1 MGQVQGR
8 KTNGRKAEFCPPT
21 TNGVFEFRSGLRSV
35 WVHRVL
41 QHKDDDSLPS
51 GALELRLPD
60 EAATLAL
67 GARLA
72 GVLQP
77 GLYIELLGDLGAG
90 KTTLVRG
97 LLRALGYQGR
107 VKSPTFTLL
116 EHYSVLRF
124 NLYHFDLY
132 RFEDPEEWL
141 DAGFRE
147 HFNADSVCLV
157 EWPQKA
163 EGCLPMADVTLRLD
177 IVDQGAG
184 RQATLLP
191 HTLSGKQCLAMLATG
206 D

>member
-1 MGQVQGR
+1 M
-8 KTNGRKAEFCPPT
+8 
-21 TNGVFEFRSGLRSV
+21 
-35 WVHRVL
+35 
-41 QHKDDDSLPS
+41 DDDSLPLGS
-51 GALELRLPD
+51 LELRLPD

-72 GVLQP
+72 EALQP
-77 GLYIELLGDLGAG
+77 GLYIELVGDLGAG

-97 LLRALGYQGR
+97 QLRALGYQGR
-107 VKSPTFTLL
+107 VKSPTFTLV
-116 EHYSVLRF
+116 EHYQVLRF

-147 HFNADSVCLV
+147 HFNGDSVCLV

-163 EGCLPMADVTLRLD
+163 AGCLPLADVTLRLD

-184 RQATLLP
+184 RQATLSP
-191 HTLSGKQCLAMLATG
+191 HTPNGKKCLTMLATG
-206 D
+206 G

>member
-1 MGQVQGR
+1 M
-8 KTNGRKAEFCPPT
+8 
-21 TNGVFEFRSGLRSV
+21 
-35 WVHRVL
+35 
-41 QHKDDDSLPS
+41 
-51 GALELRLPD
+51 PD

-77 GLYIELLGDLGAG
+77 GLYIELVGDLGAG

-107 VKSPTFTLL
+107 VKSPTFTLV
-116 EHYSVLRF
+116 EYYPVLRF

-147 HFNADSVCLV
+147 HFNGDSVCLV

-163 EGCLPMADVTLRLD
+163 AGCLPLADVTLRLD
-177 IVDQGAG
+177 IVDQGVG
-184 RQATLLP
+184 RLAMLSS
-191 HTLSGKQCLAMLATG
+191 HTLNGKKCLAMLVTG
-206 D
+206 G

>member
-1 MGQVQGR
+1 MQVEGPH
-8 KTNGRKAEFCPPT
+8 G
-21 TNGVFEFRSGLRSV
+21 G
-35 WVHRVL
+35 
-41 QHKDDDSLPS
+41 DDSLP
-51 GALELRLPD
+51 LEGRLEFCLPD

-72 GVLQP
+72 ASLHP

-107 VKSPTFTLL
+107 VKSPTFTLV
-116 EHYSVLRF
+116 EHYSVLKF
-124 NLYHFDLY
+124 NVYHFDLY

-147 HFNADSVCLV
+147 HFNGDNVCLV

-163 EGCLPMADVTLRLD
+163 AGCLPLADVILRLD

-184 RQATLLP
+184 RHATLIP
-191 HTLSGKQCLAMLATG
+191 HSVHGKQCLATLVTG
-206 D
+206 G

>member
-1 MGQVQGR
+1 MGTLEDVP
-8 KTNGRKAEFCPPT
+8 E
-21 TNGVFEFRSGLRSV
+21 GVLRF
-35 WVHRVL
+35 H
-41 QHKDDDSLPS
+41 
-51 GALELRLPD
+51 LPD

-72 GVLQP
+72 GTLQP
-77 GLYIELLGDLGAG
+77 GLYIELLGDLGSG

-97 LLRALGYQGR
+97 LLRALGYRGR

-116 EHYSVLRF
+116 EHYPVFRF

-163 EGCLPMADVTLRLD
+163 TGCLPLADISLRLA
-177 IVDQGAG
+177 IVDQG
-184 RQATLLP
+184 RQATLLS
-191 HTLSGKQCLAMLATG
+191 HTPKGKQCLVMLATG
-206 D
+206 G

>member
-1 MGQVQGR
+1 MRMEVQ
-8 KTNGRKAEFCPPT
+8 KL
-21 TNGVFEFRSGLRSV
+21 FR
-35 WVHRVL
+35 HE
-41 QHKDDDSLPS
+41 DDDSLPS
-51 GALELRLPD
+51 VALEGMPENALELYLPD

-72 GVLQP
+72 KAIQP
-77 GLYIELLGDLGAG
+77 GLYIELIGDLGAG

-107 VKSPTFTLL
+107 VKSPTFTLV
-116 EHYSVLRF
+116 EQYSVLRF

-147 HFNADSVCLV
+147 HFNGDSVCLV

-163 EGCLPMADVTLRLD
+163 AGCLPTADVTLRLD
-177 IVDQGAG
+177 IVDQGAA

-191 HTLSGKQCLAMLATG
+191 HTLNGKQCLATLATG
-206 D
+206 G